1 MQTTSHLHFL
11 KQRFLIVFA
20 PIVVAIL
27 SVGCASVPPADVAK
41 QSQITAFSAS
51 TNSLTA
57 TPPAWPPTWQPWII
71 SRFNQRTQYQMVDD
85 NGRQVLRAYSDK
97 AASGLL
103 QEVAIDPLLAPY
115 LRWQW
120 KVPKLLLGAD
130 LSVRGMDDSP
140 VRVIVSFDG
149 DHQKLDVEDRAVGD
163 MVKLFSGR
171 AMPYASLMYVWDN
184 KLAVNTMLDNA
195 YSSRAK
201 MIVVESG
208 DGRAGKWLNFSRNI
222 VNDFKRAFG
231 ELPGQIIS
239 IAVMT
244 DSNRTETE
252 AIAYYGD
259 IVLGTEP

>member
-1 MQTTSHLHFL
+1 MHITQPFRHRNQ
-11 KQRFLIVFA
+11 KMIVSL
-20 PIVVAIL
+20 VAVIAAL
-27 SVGCASVPPADVAK
+27 AFTGCASVSPPSAVK
-41 QSQITAFSAS
+41 RSQVVSFSTLDKEAP
-51 TNSLTA
+51 
-57 TPPAWPPTWQPWII
+57 TPLVWQPWII
-71 SRFNQRTQYQMVDD
+71 SRFNQRTQYQLVDD
-85 NGRQVLRAYSDK
+85 EGKRVLRAYSDK

-103 QEVAIDPLLAPY
+103 QEVTIDPQLTPH
-115 LRWQW
+115 LRWTW

-130 LSVRGMDDSP
+130 LSLRGMDDSP

-149 DHQKLDVEDRAVGD
+149 DHEKLDVEDRAMGD

-171 AMPYASLMYVWDN
+171 AMPYATLMYVWDN
-184 KLAVNTMLDNA
+184 KLPVNTMLDNA
-195 YSSRAK
+195 YSTRAK

-208 DGRAGKWLNFSRNI
+208 ESRAGQWLNFSRNI
-222 VNDFKRAFG
+222 VNDYKRAFG

-259 IVLGTEP
+259 IALEAAP

>member
-1 MQTTSHLHFL
+1 MRYTKQPCSS
-11 KQRFLIVFA
+11 KQRFLITIVA
-20 PIVVAIL
+20 IVVVLA
-27 SVGCASVPPADVAK
+27 SVGCASVPRATVTK
-41 QSQITAFSAS
+41 QSQISAFSA
-51 TNSLTA
+51 A
-57 TPPAWPPTWQPWII
+57 TDIATTPQSAWQPWII

-85 NGRQVLRAYSDK
+85 NGKQVLRAYSDK

-103 QEVAIDPLLAPY
+103 QEVTIDPQSAPY

-149 DHQKLDVEDRAVGD
+149 DHEKLDVEDRAIGD

-171 AMPYASLMYVWDN
+171 AMPYASIMYVWDN

-208 DGRAGKWLNFSRNI
+208 DSRAGKWLNFSRNI

-259 IVLGTEP
+259 IVLGVEP